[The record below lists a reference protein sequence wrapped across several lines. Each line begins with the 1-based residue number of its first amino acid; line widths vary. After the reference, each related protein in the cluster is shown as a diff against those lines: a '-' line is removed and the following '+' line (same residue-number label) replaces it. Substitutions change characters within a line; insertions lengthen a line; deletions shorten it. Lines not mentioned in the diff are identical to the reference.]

1 MWAEQEKTK
10 FEMVGICLGFIFMS
24 LFCMHMVVKIQ
35 VLIQVCREFKW
46 DFSLI
51 QVLLAHR
58 VVLLMFQ
65 KWFVKYFAFWLGV

>member
-35 VLIQVCREFKW
+35 VLIQV
-46 DFSLI
+46 
-51 QVLLAHR
+51 LLAHR

>member
-1 MWAEQEKTK
+1 MWAGQEKMK
-10 FEMVGICLGFIFMS
+10 FEMVGICLALIFMS

-35 VLIQVCREFKW
+35 VCGEFKW